1 MKKCS
6 TMDLDFIISKSYY
19 LQELLLNL
27 PEARLKEVL
36 ISPRRE
42 IVENLKKRLR
52 IMPEMNN

>member
-6 TMDLDFIISKSYY
+6 TMDLDFMISKSYY

-36 ISPRRE
+36 ISRE
-42 IVENLKKRLR
+42 GRLWKISKSAFALFLK
-52 IMPEMNN
+52 

>member
-42 IVENLKKRLR
+42 IVENLKKHLR
-52 IMPEMNN
+52 IMAEMNN

>member
-42 IVENLKKRLR
+42 IVENLKKHLR

>member
-6 TMDLDFIISKSYY
+6 TMDLDFMISKSYY

-52 IMPEMNN
+52 IIPEMNN

>member
-1 MKKCS
+1 
-6 TMDLDFIISKSYY
+6 MDLDFIISKSYY

-42 IVENLKKRLR
+42 IVENLKKHLR
-52 IMPEMNN
+52 IMAEMNN